1 MGQCSR
7 LRAFNIDKKSQGKR
21 AMNTKERIE
30 ILEGRIDSLE
40 DSLNV
45 ITESMRELIT
55 RIENMEIKNK

>member
-1 MGQCSR
+1 
-7 LRAFNIDKKSQGKR
+7 
-21 AMNTKERIE
+21 MNTKERIE